1 MDRERYEEA
10 KTRLEKVTGMLRHG
24 NISPEERDTLEREGK
39 ELARVVISPWLPFDW
54 KYRIV
59 MIAFAAI
66 GFLGSFQGQYLFML
80 VWLLLPLFS
89 PRIVGDFLM
98 FIAGLKD
105 RQKG

>member
-1 MDRERYEEA
+1 MDKDQYEEA
-10 KTRLEKVTGMLRHG
+10 KMRLEKVTEMLRHE
-24 NISPEERDTLEREGK
+24 NISPQERDSLEREGK

-59 MIAFAAI
+59 IIAIAAI
-66 GFLGSFQGQYLFML
+66 GFWGLIQGQYSFML

-89 PRIVGDFLM
+89 PRIIGEFLM

-105 RQKG
+105 R

>member
-1 MDRERYEEA
+1 MDKEQYEEA
-10 KTRLEKVTGMLRHG
+10 KMRLEKVTGMLRHE
-24 NISPEERDTLEREGK
+24 NISPQERDSLEREGK

-59 MIAFAAI
+59 IIAIAAI
-66 GFLGSFQGQYLFML
+66 GFWGLIQGQYVFML

-89 PRIVGDFLM
+89 PRIIGEFLM

-105 RQKG
+105 R